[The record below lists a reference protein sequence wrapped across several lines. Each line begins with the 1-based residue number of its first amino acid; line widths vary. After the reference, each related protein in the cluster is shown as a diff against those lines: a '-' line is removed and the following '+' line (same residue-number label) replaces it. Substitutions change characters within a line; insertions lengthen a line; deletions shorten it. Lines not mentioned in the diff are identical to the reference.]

1 MIISLEKGPDGNIL
15 PFKTK
20 NHKYTPLKP
29 GDPMGMMRY
38 AEYQK
43 LSVLVGLDFSFEG
56 MLGAFEHITQTLLA
70 DTSFAKARQE
80 VVLYC
85 NSIRQ
90 KVIDTGTSRTE
101 KSFIMA
107 TLFFIRDNENPA
119 DWSTAWAEEV
129 VEDWK
134 AAGISEQDILFFC
147 LGRISGL
154 KQAFDRVLEEQRSE
168 AEKLSAS
175 FG

>member
-1 MIISLEKGPDGNIL
+1 
-15 PFKTK
+15 
-20 NHKYTPLKP
+20 
-29 GDPMGMMRY
+29 MGMKRY

-56 MLGAFEHITQTLLA
+56 MLNAFQHIEQTALA
-70 DTSFAKARQE
+70 DTAFAMARQE
-80 VVLYC
+80 IILYC

-90 KVIDTGTSRTE
+90 KIVDTGTSRTE
-101 KSFIMA
+101 KAFIMA
-107 TLFFIRDNENPA
+107 TLFFVRDNEDAAAWTNE
-119 DWSTAWAEEV
+119 WAEEV

-134 AAGISEQDILFFC
+134 AAGVSEQDILFFC
-147 LGRISGL
+147 LSRISGL
-154 KQAFDRVLEEQRSE
+154 KQAFDKVLEEQRLE

>member
-1 MIISLEKGPDGNIL
+1 
-15 PFKTK
+15 
-20 NHKYTPLKP
+20 
-29 GDPMGMMRY
+29 MGMKRY

-56 MLGAFEHITQTLLA
+56 MLNAFQHIEQTALA
-70 DTSFAKARQE
+70 DTTFATARQE
-80 VVLYC
+80 IVLYC

-90 KVIDTGTSRTE
+90 KIVDTGTSRTE

-107 TLFFIRDNENPA
+107 TLFFVRDNEDPA
-119 DWSTAWAEEV
+119 VWTNEWAEEV

-147 LGRISGL
+147 LARISGL
-154 KQAFDRVLEEQRSE
+154 KQAFDKVLEEQRSE
-168 AEKLSAS
+168 AAKLSAS